1 MKVLVI
7 GSGGREH
14 ALVWKIS
21 QSPRVEKIYCAPG
34 NGGIGEMAE
43 LVSIGANA
51 IDQLTNF
58 AEKEKIDLTVV
69 GPEVPLTLGIA
80 DLFRDRGLKIFG
92 PDRAGAQ
99 LEGSKAFTKEILKEN
114 NIPTASF
121 AVFSDAASAKKYLG
135 GQKPPYVVKAD
146 GLAAGKG
153 VVICGSRE
161 EGEAAIDDILVR
173 RIFGQAGKR
182 VVIEEFLQ
190 GEEASF
196 MALTD
201 GEYILPLA
209 SSQDHKRVYDGD
221 RGPNTGGMGAYSP
234 APVVNSELHRRILD
248 EILSPLLRGLKKR
261 GVLYQG
267 VLYAGL
273 MINENGPKVLEFNAR
288 FGDPECQP
296 VIMRLKSDLM
306 PLLEATVERRLDRV
320 DPEWY
325 EESSVCVVLCSQGYP
340 GSYEKGKEI
349 RGLEK
354 LKDWK
359 RGAVFHAGTV
369 KEDGRWLTSGGRVLG
384 VTALGSNIEEAVGE
398 VYQAVGKIRWEGMH
412 YRKDVAQRALGRAEG
427 SEPEK

>member
-121 AVFSDAASAKKYLG
+121 AVFSDVASAKKYLG

-325 EESSVCVVLCSQGYP
+325 EESSVCVVLCSPGYP